1 MVAAASFLID
11 TLTPSNFAD
20 RIASE
25 LVHARRVARGIVVTT
40 PVLFPSGAHVSIL
53 VTFTGDRCLVSDDGA
68 AYAEADMMGAGDIF
82 RRAARSIAEECGLR
96 FNNFEIFETD
106 ARVDTLP
113 GIIAIVA
120 DAAKRAIHVTADRLA
135 RKLDF
140 DLKTSIV
147 DRLIDAFGVK
157 RVAVDA
163 SISGAST
170 HSWTVDALVRT
181 ESVEVA
187 IEAVSPSPISVSS
200 AYMKLDDIRRLD
212 HAPKTVAALKGKSSF
227 GADQLLILGRT
238 SRLIDVA
245 ADWRE
250 LERIAA

>member
-1 MVAAASFLID
+1 MNDPVSVA
-11 TLTPSNFAD
+11 NFAE
-20 RIASE
+20 RIAGE
-25 LVHARRVARGIVVTT
+25 LVRARRSSRGVVITT
-40 PVLFPSGAHVSIL
+40 PVLFPSGAHVTIL

-68 AYAEADMMGAGDIF
+68 AYAEADLMGAGEIF
-82 RRAARSIAEECGLR
+82 RRVARSIADEVGLR

-106 ARVDTLP
+106 ARIDTLP

-120 DAAKRAIHVTADRLA
+120 DTARRAIHVTAERLA

-147 DRLIDAFGVK
+147 DRLIDVFGAK
-157 RVAVDA
+157 RVSADA
-163 SISGAST
+163 EITGAST
-170 HSWTVDALVRT
+170 HNWTVDALVKT
-181 ESVEVA
+181 EGAEIA

-212 HAPKTVAALKGKSSF
+212 GAPRTVAALKGKQQF

-238 SRLIDVA
+238 SKLVDVRS
-245 ADWRE
+245 DWRE
-250 LERIAA
+250 LERLAA